1 MSVILPWVGGFV
13 EGGMV
18 DGSIDKIPKNIF
30 ILKSNQIYVV
40 VISFIIEEEI
50 KKVTYITI
58 GRWLS

>member
-18 DGSIDKIPKNIF
+18 DSSIDKIAKNIF

-50 KKVTYITI
+50 KKSHLYYH
-58 GRWLS
+58 W